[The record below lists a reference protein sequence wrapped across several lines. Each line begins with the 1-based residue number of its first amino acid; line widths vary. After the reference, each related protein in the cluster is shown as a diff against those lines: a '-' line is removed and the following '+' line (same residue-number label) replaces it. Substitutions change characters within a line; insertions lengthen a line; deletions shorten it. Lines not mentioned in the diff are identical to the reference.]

1 MQYAYRDDL
10 AYIHDAGFGQLAT
23 SVVPILL
30 EELKHSG
37 SLGGTT
43 VEFGCGSGISSRLL
57 YDAGYEVVGY
67 DLSEPLIQK
76 ARRRVPEGTF
86 LLESF
91 VTADIPQCAA
101 VTAIG
106 EVFNYTFDAANSSAA
121 RAEIFD
127 RVFEA
132 LVPGGVF
139 VFDMAG
145 HTRAPL
151 QNPERTFSEGHDWA
165 ILMEAE
171 VDTGSNILTRRITS
185 FRKFGGMYR
194 RGYELHQL
202 QLIDPSEIVA
212 LLQRIGFSV
221 RILNRYGSLP
231 LPRGLVGFLARKS

>member
-1 MQYAYRDDL
+1 MQSAYQDDL

-23 SVVPILL
+23 SVVPIILD
-30 EELKHSG
+30 ELKRAG
-37 SLGGTT
+37 SLGGTI
-43 VEFGCGSGISSRLL
+43 VEFGCGSGITSRLL

-67 DLSEPLIQK
+67 DLSEPLIQR
-76 ARRRVPEGTF
+76 ALNRVPEGTF

-91 VTADIPQCAA
+91 VSADIPQCAA

-106 EVFNYTFDAANSSAA
+106 EVFNYTFDTANSSAV
-121 RAEIFD
+121 RAKVFD
-127 RVFEA
+127 RVYKA
-132 LVPGGVF
+132 LGPGGVF
-139 VFDMAG
+139 VFDMAAY
-145 HTRAPL
+145 TRAPL
-151 QNPERTFSEGHDWA
+151 HNPERTFSEGHDWA

-171 VDTGSNILTRRITS
+171 LDTGSNILTRRITS

-212 LLQRIGFSV
+212 LLRRIGFTV
-221 RILNRYGSLP
+221 EILDCYGSLP